1 VKIMTAGASA
11 GLPDLPSD
19 FWSAWPNSAGDAN
32 WSPVGAPQT
41 IATLEPLRPTV
52 LQWDWTPAPAAD
64 SHSCML
70 VVIDSPSDP
79 VPATTKAI
87 FNIAQ
92 LVTTEKRAGL
102 KNLHL
107 VNLQADA
114 IQPLPLHLHAS
125 RSAAGK
131 YRLAIPPL
139 GSEALRVDFLFSK
152 TLSKRF
158 PASKL
163 PKGLKATR
171 LPAKDLERLKAF
183 VLKQE
188 MRREDAWQAFLK
200 LFDTTR
206 QFSVDAR
213 SKGVELPLSLKAD
226 GHEQIALLAR
236 TGRLPP
242 ARGAAL
248 AKLTVIQSVDGGV
261 PVGGSTFVFKP
272 AGRG

>member
-1 VKIMTAGASA
+1 
-11 GLPDLPSD
+11 
-19 FWSAWPNSAGDAN
+19 
-32 WSPVGAPQT
+32 
-41 IATLEPLRPTV
+41 
-52 LQWDWTPAPAAD
+52 
-64 SHSCML
+64 
-70 VVIDSPSDP
+70 
-79 VPATTKAI
+79 
-87 FNIAQ
+87 
-92 LVTTEKRAGL
+92 
-102 KNLHL
+102 
-107 VNLQADA
+107 VNLLANA

-131 YRLAIPPL
+131 YKLAIPPL
-139 GSEALRVDFLFSK
+139 AAESLRVDFLFSK

-213 SKGVELPLSLKAD
+213 SKGVELPLTLKAG

-248 AKLTVIQSVDGGV
+248 AKLTVIQSSDGGK

>member
-1 VKIMTAGASA
+1 M
-11 GLPDLPSD
+11 
-19 FWSAWPNSAGDAN
+19 
-32 WSPVGAPQT
+32 
-41 IATLEPLRPTV
+41 
-52 LQWDWTPAPAAD
+52 
-64 SHSCML
+64 
-70 VVIDSPSDP
+70 
-79 VPATTKAI
+79 PATTKAI

-107 VNLQADA
+107 VNLLANA

-139 GSEALRVDFLFSK
+139 GSDALRVDFLFSK

-213 SKGVELPLSLKAD
+213 SKGVELPLSLKVG

-236 TGRLPP
+236 TGKLPP

-248 AKLTVIQSVDGGV
+248 AKLTVIQTIEAASRSAAAPSCSSRPAAASDGWCRDALLNRVPAQVPRRPDSGV
-261 PVGGSTFVFKP
+261 VRFAT
-272 AGRG
+272 AGRPQQNGRPSLLHRLT